1 MPARLAC
8 RLLLCL
14 ALLASPALALD
25 RVGLLDEANLLLF
38 PQPRPLPAVQLVDQ
52 DGQAWQSGNHGQR
65 WLLLFFGFTHCPDI
79 CPTTLSDMRR
89 LLDSLEPS
97 LRGRLQVVL
106 VTADPARDTPGRL
119 KEYLGY
125 YRAGFQGLT
134 GELEQLQ
141 ALSRAL
147 GLPFVPAGQTD
158 GDYSVSHSGNIAL
171 VGPDGKLHGHL
182 RAPLRPEAL
191 REALPQLI
199 GPGR

>member
-8 RLLLCL
+8 RLLICL

-25 RVGLLDEANLLLF
+25 RVGLLDKANLLLF
-38 PQPRPLPAVQLVDQ
+38 PQPRSLPAVQLVDQ
-52 DGQAWQSGNHGQR
+52 DGQVWESGNQGQR

-89 LLDSLEPS
+89 LLASLEPS

-106 VTADPARDTPGRL
+106 VTADPARDTPERL

-191 REALPQLI
+191 RVRRCPS
-199 GPGR
+199 